1 MRVVCEE
8 RIEAEEDG
16 TALASRLAPGLA
28 GMTLG
33 LVGPG
38 QFFGRT
44 GVERVSVVWVEPG
57 PPRIVWDGPVLR
69 EAVVPLQRALRELAG
84 AHPGELDT
92 MHATPMSVAWTVPPA
107 PALVVDDEGVILR
120 ALPGD
125 AVELRGRGVVPR
137 AALLRVEALLSDTW
151 AEREVV
157 LVLAGGPGQPEQR
170 VTIAARVEAMALID
184 PTYDGIDLLLDGS
197 WAPSLAHAL
206 GAQLGVAVTI
216 APDYR

>member
-1 MRVVCEE
+1 MGVVCDE

-16 TALASRLAPGLA
+16 VALANRLAPQLA

-44 GVERVSVVWVEPG
+44 GAERVTVLWVEPG

-69 EAVVPLQRALRELAG
+69 EAVAPLQGALRDLTG
-84 AHPGELDT
+84 ALPGEFDT
-92 MHATPMSVAWTVPPA
+92 MHATPLSLAWSVGPT
-107 PALVVDDEGVILR
+107 PALVVDHDGIVLR
-120 ALPGD
+120 ALDDGRVD
-125 AVELRGRGVVPR
+125 VRGRG
-137 AALLRVEALLSDTW
+137 ALARTSLARVEALLSDTW
-151 AEREVV
+151 VDREVALHLATDPAETVSIARRREPVV
-157 LVLAGGPGQPEQR
+157 L
-170 VTIAARVEAMALID
+170 MD

-197 WAPSLAHAL
+197 WAPSLAQTLA
-206 GAQLGVAVTI
+206 AQLDLPVTI